1 MSRLLVLGWVV
12 AGCASGSAALPAY
25 FGGSAAGGNAEHP
38 RYPQARF
45 VTGVGVSSVGADDAD
60 VRAKENVALQIS
72 TRLESETSS
81 FQQYTTQNGTT
92 ETVTSRISVRSS
104 FERADLIRVV
114 DHAKQGG
121 VFYAFAALDRAAA
134 DRELASGMS
143 ADLASFRA
151 AAESA
156 RAARAEQNT
165 GAFLAAASEAV
176 RIRPRLDSALILR
189 RAVAGH
195 PAGEEADYVVLR
207 NQLLALVEE
216 ARAHRV
222 VGVVLKSPGGGQLG
236 DFTVNALKRIGVRP
250 DAAACAAREKK
261 DLPDAMQLEVTPE
274 ERCME
279 GSLGERCEVVVR
291 MTALACAG
299 GAAGAGTVAVVRG
312 VHPSDREKA
321 RRSAWDKV
329 TAQAVEAAVRDALK
343 GTILAGE

>member
-1 MSRLLVLGWVV
+1 MRRLLGLAWALV
-12 AGCASGSAALPAY
+12 ACASGAGPLPAY
-25 FGGSAAGGNAEHP
+25 YGAATGNAEHP
-38 RYPQARF
+38 RYPHARF
-45 VTGVGVSSVGADDAD
+45 ITGVGVSSASADDAE

-81 FQQYTTQNGTT
+81 FQQYTTSSGAT
-92 ETVTSRISVRSS
+92 ESVTSRVSVRSS

-114 DHAKQGG
+114 DHAQQGG

-134 DRELASGMS
+134 DRELASAMN
-143 ADLASFRA
+143 ADLVSFRA
-151 AAESA
+151 AAE
-156 RAARAEQNT
+156 AARTAREQLNN
-165 GAFLAAASEAV
+165 GAFLGAASEAV
-176 RIRPRLDSALILR
+176 RLRPRLDSALIVR

-195 PAGEEADYVVLR
+195 PATEEADYVVLR

-222 VGVVLKSPGGGQLG
+222 VGVVLKAPGNGQLG
-236 DFTVNALKRIGVRP
+236 ELTVNALKRIGVRP
-250 DAAACAAREKK
+250 DVAACVAREKK
-261 DLPDAMQLEVTPE
+261 DLPDAMELEVTPE

-299 GAAGAGTVAVVRG
+299 GSAGAGAVALVRG

-321 RRSAWDKV
+321 RKSAWDKV

-343 GTILAGE
+343 GTLAGE